1 MASYPNAE
9 FDKRWPHNKVSF
21 TTEHHWT
28 VGQFPIVDKS
38 TGETSKEKT
47 LSPKFEVDDHE
58 LQLQM
63 TLQFLGKKAE
73 NDKEVSFGLHCYQG
87 KDVASE
93 VPVTFTLTFYHGSVV
108 PGISYGMYWVYILN
122 K

>member
-73 NDKEVSFGLHCYQG
+73 NDKERVEIGLNCYLG
-87 KDVASE
+87 KEITSE
-93 VPVTFTLTFYHGSVV
+93 VDVTIRFIFHKGLPFLGN
-108 PGISYGMYWVYILN
+108 IFGMNRVYIF